1 MATSLGIH
9 TVSRRAAA
17 PERESWELT
26 RDAPPLARV
35 VSTRAADGTEAWPTS
50 TDLCCWHCCHA
61 FDGPPVPLPV
71 SHDPATDTFIV
82 TGTFCSFSCAKAYN
96 SDNMKRHVS
105 TMHLL
110 TLLKKRATGKLGG
123 IAPAPPRR
131 MLSMFGGQMSIDEFR
146 SRGESGECCSF
157 LPAKMMA
164 FEEVPVLPSGAAAPS
179 AQPVFGGGGPA
190 ARLSANAC
198 SDVIF
203 MDQDD
208 AVTGAAVRRKGRTRK
223 ATDAAAAAKEP
234 AIQPE
239 QLRLKRTSF
248 LPTQGTLDSFLG
260 GASSST

>member
-146 SRGESGECCSF
+146 ARGETGECCSF

-164 FEEVPVLPSGAAAPS
+164 LEEVPVLPSGAAAPS
-179 AQPVFGGGGPA
+179 AQPIFGPGGAAGGPM
-190 ARLSANAC
+190 RQPPLSANAC

-203 MDQDD
+203 MDD
-208 AVTGAAVRRKGRTRK
+208 ALTGAAVRRKGRPRK
-223 ATDAAAAAKEP
+223 ADAKEA

-248 LPTQGTLDSFLG
+248 LPTQGTLDSFLRP
-260 GASSST
+260 